1 MKLSAGMLSLAVDIT
16 LKTKKEKERND
27 RCHMGAGGIEFAN
40 TCEMPSGDIQGEKMQ
55 QKLYRRVG
63 TEAMI
68 VHVNQ
73 FNILI

>member
-1 MKLSAGMLSLAVDIT
+1 
-16 LKTKKEKERND
+16 
-27 RCHMGAGGIEFAN
+27 MGAAGIEFAN
-40 TCEMPSGDIQGEKMQ
+40 TCEMPSGDIQEKIA

-68 VHVNQ
+68 LNVNQ